1 MSNLIANL
9 KRDIGNKYRA
19 LFANP
24 FQSLGL
30 KWIEV
35 KKWRSLPTTSVHEAS
50 VLNHKLYFR
59 DGNEVLHGLHEIFI
73 DKVYQL
79 SLPAAP
85 FIIDCGAHIGL
96 SVIYLKQQHPG
107 ARILAFEPDKTN
119 FSLLQKNISSFGLT
133 NIDLR
138 NEAVWKENTTLRFAQ
153 EGSMSS
159 KIETNGDAASNNSQ
173 VTATRLLDVMTRKV
187 DFLKLDIE
195 GAEYEVLK
203 DISSKL
209 GLIENMF
216 IEYHG
221 LFSQNKE
228 LNEILQMVTGS
239 GFSYYI
245 KEAANVY
252 HSPFQRTE
260 THHPYDVQ
268 LNIFCF
274 RKL

>member
-119 FSLLQKNISSFGLT
+119 FSLLQKNISSFGFT

-228 LNEILQMVTGS
+228 LNAILQMVTGS